1 MEILKLYKY
10 IDGIADTPFP
20 NEEEQVVVGSFQYE
34 ADRMGGAPSIKAT
47 AYHRL
52 CLDDLWTDNVYAE
65 FRGEKYFVMNTPSSS
80 KSNDDE
86 RYKHDIELLSER
98 EVLNHAYFIDAVQ
111 GNSNV
116 DVYKSNSTK
125 VQFMGDINEFV
136 GRLNACLSYNKLGY
150 TAVIDEGIS
159 SEIKNVAFEDK
170 YILEA
175 LQEEF
180 NTFEIPYYFVGKVIH
195 FGYSQNIINT
205 PLKYGSKEAL
215 LSVSKENANY
225 QVINRITG
233 TGSSDNIPFYYPNN
247 SPKGELSLL
256 LTGLNDEDVRI
267 KDYEKFANKATTYEP
282 IYCRLTNS
290 SLDSGYYKYKPEG
303 GSLFENYPGE
313 FKQDL
318 YQGTTI
324 VIEFRNRF
332 NVLEGDTTLALE
344 IDLWANNRQN
354 SQTDSNKRNLIG
366 TVIYV
371 EANDTKNGKS
381 TEYDFIGDNKIRIN
395 NVTAGVWYVSVTVQI
410 QLESGETYKYITYD
424 CDAYNEPYWE
434 YEGSPI
440 ELSDVGLEL
449 SDGVVLT
456 GTEEILQNVERY
468 IAPSKNLMP
477 PIYRESFGAEMFYNA
492 ENNTYESPDLPGE
505 YYQFENE
512 YSENDRKEGKTTF
525 EDIKPT
531 ITGIV
536 NAKGDRIDS
545 FVEFAY
551 DEDDNDD
558 IDEETNQYKHP
569 YFFAK
574 LRKTNGEFGFNLF
587 DHAIEGDTMKISMTS
602 GVCGACSFE
611 VGVGEDTEKNTVQVD
626 QYGNLLRDENGNVR
640 CGRKGLQ
647 KETPQDIQQDTTKAE
662 VWIALK
668 KDDSTYPQIMPNKNY
683 NYKPSATDT
692 FVILG
697 ISLPQEYILN
707 AEEKLKQSLIKYM
720 YNNNREKFTFSIKFS
735 RIFFKEHPYIE
746 SLLNEN
752 ARILVDYNGQQHI
765 LYVDNYTYKAE
776 SSESLPE
783 IEVNL
788 ADTLTV
794 GQNSLQNR
802 IDGVKQDILSS
813 FGNGDFLKYG
823 LKYFIRK
830 DIDDYV
836 NGDITFNKR
845 VISNNIESKDYNEG
859 TFGTGYSISQ
869 NENGKSRIEVDEIYV
884 RLKAYFD
891 SLEIKNLSHVG
902 GRLVGSP
909 AGMKCTRV
917 EILSD
922 ESTNEKFYRCY
933 FKNEEGV
940 ATIYNQFAVNDLA
953 QCRSF
958 NLRISEN
965 GSVSN
970 RYYWRKVI
978 AVGNDYIDLSMN
990 DCEPGSM
997 EPMSGDNIVTIG
1009 NTSDTNRQNIFF
1021 LSSYDDD
1028 APCFKL
1034 YSGINSYSMLNKEV
1048 TVISPNT
1055 DTNIFTGKLVIK
1067 PGSTGYGNIGDAPNL
1082 DNIGNQ
1088 MYAISEEAKNDI
1100 AKQLGYSNYSELEE
1114 FANRGQT
1121 IIDGGMIN
1129 TSLIESELIITS
1141 ALIANAIKTNTL
1153 DVNGKF
1159 IVEKDGTFYGK
1170 SGTLE
1175 NMLLT
1180 GAYRSP
1186 FKSGTFVWGSS
1197 EDTIVSTDGLQN
1209 NNNIIIPNSSP
1220 GGWVLS
1226 CKLPFSMDYDG
1237 FNATILNEDFENE
1250 KTHGSI
1256 RFSGSI
1262 EGFGEGPIFENG
1274 DRLESITIAPHE
1286 GIDIQGVSN
1295 GVAFIGWVV
1304 KNRFKTKNEY
1314 PDSYYTITAISSS
1327 EEGGSVSGGGYA
1339 PFGAVGRLTA
1349 IPNEGYDFIRWENGV
1364 GNTFNKPIID
1374 VTWLSNYTYT
1384 AFFSKKEV
1392 NYLISFSSSPQ
1403 GYGKIKIGNEE
1414 PKDSYSALYQSGTE
1428 LRLTAVPNEGYI
1440 LRNWSDGD
1448 TNLEKTIIC
1457 DSNKNITAFFEKNTI
1472 QEGNLIELSN
1482 GTDTTKDYFEKV
1494 FPDSNN
1500 INILSFNKI
1509 ILISG
1514 IGESSIFRINIG
1526 RLNGKIKANAKY
1538 NLSFTYYKNNSLKDY
1553 SAKMAV
1559 LGVGEVPED
1568 SDWNQILSTFKPIGY
1583 NTVSSIEVGL
1593 NEQEYNIEFTAYRAS
1608 NESDAVYI
1616 IYGTEPFTGD
1626 ASGQVTFIKN
1636 LTLKEIE

>member
-20 NEEEQVVVGSFQYE
+20 NQEEQVVVGSFQYE
-34 ADRMGGAPSIKAT
+34 ANRMGGAPSITAT

-52 CLDDLWTDNVYAE
+52 CLDDLWEDNVYAE

-80 KSNDDE
+80 KSNEDE

-98 EVLNHAYFIDAVQ
+98 EALNHVYFIDAVQ
-111 GNSNV
+111 GDSNV

-159 SEIKNVAFEDK
+159 SDVKNVTFEDK

-180 NTFEIPYYFVGKVIH
+180 NVFEVPYYFVGKVIH
-195 FGYSQNIINT
+195 FGYSQNVINT

-233 TGSSDNIPFYYPNN
+233 TGGSDNIPFYYPNN
-247 SPKGELSLL
+247 SPKGELSLQ
-256 LTGLNDEDVRI
+256 LTNLNDGDVKI
-267 KDYEKFANKATTYEP
+267 KDYEKFANKVTTYKP

-290 SLDSGYYKYKPEG
+290 ILDGEYYKYKPEG

-318 YQGTTI
+318 YDGTTI

-332 NVLEGDTTLALE
+332 NVPEGDTTLTLE
-344 IDLWANNRQN
+344 INLWANNAQN
-354 SQTDSNKRNLIG
+354 SQTDSNRRSLIG

-371 EANDTKNGKS
+371 EANDTENSES
-381 TEYDFIGDNKIRIN
+381 TEYDFIGDNKIKIN
-395 NVTAGVWYVSVTVQI
+395 NVTAGVWYVSVTVKI
-410 QLESGETYKYITYD
+410 QLDWGETYKYITYD
-424 CDAYNEPYWE
+424 CDAYNELYWE
-434 YEGSPI
+434 YDGSPI
-440 ELSDVGLEL
+440 ELSELGLEL
-449 SDGVVLT
+449 SDGVALT
-456 GTEEILQNVERY
+456 GTEKILQNVGRY

-477 PIYRESFGAEMFYNA
+477 PVYRESSGEEMFYNA

-505 YYQFENE
+505 YYEFENE
-512 YSENDRKEGKTTF
+512 YSDSNRKEGKVTF

-536 NAKGDRIDS
+536 NSQGERIDS
-545 FVEFAY
+545 FLAFAY
-551 DEDDNDD
+551 DRDDNDD
-558 IDEETNQYKHP
+558 VDEEGNYLHP

-574 LRKTNGEFGFNLF
+574 LRKTDGEFGFNLF
-587 DHAIEGDTMKISMTS
+587 DHALEGETMQISMTS

-611 VGVGEDTEKNTVQVD
+611 IGVGEETEKNTVQVD

-647 KETPQDIQQDTTKAE
+647 VETPQDIQQDTTKTE

-668 KDDSTYPQIMPNKNY
+668 KDDSTYPQIMPNKSY
-683 NYKPSATDT
+683 NYRPSVTDT

-697 ISLPQEYILN
+697 ISLPKEYILN
-707 AEEKLKQSLIKYM
+707 AEEKLKQNLIKYM

-735 RIFFKEHPYIE
+735 RIFFKEHPYVE

-765 LYVDNYTYKAE
+765 LYVDNYTYKAD
-776 SSESLPE
+776 SSSSLPE
-783 IEVNL
+783 IEVSL
-788 ADTLTV
+788 ADTLTI

-802 IDGVKQDILSS
+802 IDGVKQEILSS

-845 VISNNIESKDYNEG
+845 VISNNIESKNYNTG
-859 TFGTGYSISQ
+859 AFGSGYSISQ
-869 NENGKSRIEVDEIYV
+869 DGNGKSRIEVDEIYV

-922 ESTNEKFYRCY
+922 ESTNEQFYRCY

-958 NLRISEN
+958 NLRISDN

-978 AVGNDYIDLSMN
+978 AVGDDYIDLSMN

-997 EPMSGDNIVTIG
+997 EPMAGDNIVTIG
-1009 NTSDTNRQNIFF
+1009 NTTDTNRQNIFF

-1082 DNIGNQ
+1082 DNIENQ
-1088 MYAISEEAKNDI
+1088 MNAISEESKNDI
-1100 AKQLGYSNYSELEE
+1100 AKQLGYSSYAELESY
-1114 FANRGQT
+1114 ANRGNT
-1121 IIDGGMIN
+1121 IIDGGIIN
-1129 TSLIESELIITS
+1129 TSLINSELIVTS
-1141 ALIANAIKTNTL
+1141 ALIANAIKTNRL

-1159 IVEKDGTFYGK
+1159 IIEKDGTFKGK

-1186 FKSGTFVWGSS
+1186 FKSGEFSWDSDDDFV
-1197 EDTIVSTDGLQN
+1197 VSLPGIQDN
-1209 NNNIIIPNSSP
+1209 NNVIIPNSSTD
-1220 GGWVLS
+1220 GFVLA
-1226 CKLPFSMDYDG
+1226 CKLPVGMEYDG
-1237 FNATILNEDFENE
+1237 FNATILNEDFGNE
-1250 KTHGSI
+1250 KTYGSI
-1256 RFSGSI
+1256 SLAGHI
-1262 EGFGEGPIFENG
+1262 DGFGSVPIFENG
-1274 DRLESITIAPHE
+1274 ERLEDITIAKHE
-1286 GIDIQGVSN
+1286 GVDIQGFSN
-1295 GVAFIGWVV
+1295 GVAFIGWIV
-1304 KNRFKTKNEY
+1304 KNRFKTRNTA
-1314 PDSYYTITAISSS
+1314 PDLYYTITVVPSP

-1364 GNTFNKPIID
+1364 GDTFDNPSIE

-1384 AFFSKKEV
+1384 AVFSKKDI
-1392 NYLISFSSSPQ
+1392 NYLISVSSSPQ
-1403 GYGKIKIGNEE
+1403 EYGYVKINNGE
-1414 PKDSYSALYQSGTE
+1414 PITGSSSYYQSGTI
-1428 LRLTAVPNEGYI
+1428 LRLTAIPNDGYI

-1448 TNLEKTIIC
+1448 TKLE
-1457 DSNKNITAFFEKNTI
+1457 KNITCDSDKSIIAFFEKNTI
-1472 QEGNLIELSN
+1472 QEGNLIELAS
-1482 GTDTTKDYFEKV
+1482 GFDTTTNYFEKV
-1494 FPDSNN
+1494 YSDTNK
-1500 INILSFNKI
+1500 INISSANKTI
-1509 ILISG
+1509 IISN
-1514 IGESSIFRINIG
+1514 IGETSILQINLG
-1526 RLNGKIKANAKY
+1526 RLTSKIKANAKY
-1538 NLSFTYYKNNSLKDY
+1538 ELSFTYYKNSKLQNYTVKIIS
-1553 SAKMAV
+1553 M
-1559 LGVGEVPED
+1559 GVGNANVNG
-1568 SDWNQILSTFKPIGY
+1568 DWSQILNTFEPIGHDTLSTF
-1583 NTVSSIEVGL
+1583 EVGL
-1593 NEQEYNIEFTAYRAS
+1593 EEKEYKMQFTAYRAS
-1608 NESDAVYI
+1608 TKEDALYL
-1616 IYGTEPFTGD
+1616 IYGTNPFDGNLS
-1626 ASGQVTFIKN
+1626 AITFIKN